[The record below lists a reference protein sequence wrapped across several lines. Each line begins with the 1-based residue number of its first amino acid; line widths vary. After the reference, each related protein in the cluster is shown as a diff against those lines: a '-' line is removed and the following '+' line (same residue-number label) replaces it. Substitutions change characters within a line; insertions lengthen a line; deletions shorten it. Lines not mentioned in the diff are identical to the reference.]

1 MKPFN
6 YAVTDTTIILYWE
19 KTQMQGGGQSLCYQV
34 YVGGEPAGSTGKTHF
49 TIEKDRKSVV

>member
-19 KTQMQGGGQSLCYQV
+19 KHRCRV
-34 YVGGEPAGSTGKTHF
+34 AGRAFAIRCT
-49 TIEKDRKSVV
+49 